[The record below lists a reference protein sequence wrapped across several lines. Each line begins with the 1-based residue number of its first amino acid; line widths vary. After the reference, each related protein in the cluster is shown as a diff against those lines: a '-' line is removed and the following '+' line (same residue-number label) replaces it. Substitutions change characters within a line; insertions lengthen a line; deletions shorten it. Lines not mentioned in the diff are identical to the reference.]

1 MCAHFNFCP
10 DIQKFMQVIIHGNN
24 EQKPKGILT
33 CVTGLKFNVAF
44 YDISNLASDT

>member
-1 MCAHFNFCP
+1 MHILTFVQAFRCSCRLLSMG
-10 DIQKFMQVIIHGNN
+10 IMSRR
-24 EQKPKGILT
+24 PKGILT